1 MTIKTAL
8 LWFVFV
14 LLVLNIVYHL
24 HQVAEGKHMHEVKPT
39 SCAISAVVYT
49 ILAMLWW
56 FYVLH

>member
-14 LLVLNIVYHL
+14 LFVLDIIYYL
-24 HQVAEGKHMHEVKPT
+24 YQVAEGKHTHEEDPAC
-39 SCAISAVVYT
+39 CAISAVIYT